1 MSTMSSYK
9 EGQPVLI
16 VAGLYKSKKTGV
28 YVKAHG
34 TKMCFVKV
42 DGGGEA
48 RKVRLTSIA
57 PTVAPTAEATEPT
70 AAPDNPPA
78 TDDDAPGDNT
88 TMRVNRSEY
97 NSLLHEVDVLSEA
110 LRRLQLRVIAM
121 DDNSSI

>member
-1 MSTMSSYK
+1 MSSYK

-48 RKVRLTSIA
+48 RKLRLTSIA
-57 PTVAPTAEATEPT
+57 PTVALTAEPTEPT
-70 AAPDNPPA
+70 AAAPDNPLA

-88 TMRVNRSEY
+88 STMRVNRSEY